1 MYRSIFTILLVLIVD
16 QVSKVY
22 VKLNFELYERIPVI
36 EGVFQLH
43 FIENPGMAWG
53 MSLPGVWGKISLTLF
68 RVIAVIVIGFY
79 LRRVIKEQQAKGFI
93 TCVSLVLAGAIGNI
107 IDSAV
112 YGQLFTRSTARKA
125 AEFASEEAPG
135 YAAFLQGKVVD
146 MLHFCMEWPQW
157 VPYFGARGGE
167 IFPPIFNVA
176 DAAISVGIIWIII
189 RQKAYFKKESSQD
202 HEEMEVSEIDAT
214 IPPENQASTE
224 L

>member
-36 EGVFQLH
+36 DGVFQLH

-68 RVIAVIVIGFY
+68 RVIAVIVIGIY
-79 LRRVIKEQQAKGFI
+79 LRRVIKEKQAKGFI

-157 VPYFGARGGE
+157 VPYFGERGGE

-176 DAAISVGIIWIII
+176 DAAISIGIIWIII
-189 RQKAYFKKESSQD
+189 RQKAYFKKEGPKSP
-202 HEEMEVSEIDAT
+202 EEIEHTGDEAS
-214 IPPENQASTE
+214 IPRQNQASTE